1 MRSRNVATAA
11 LLLALVAGCEMPQGG
26 ASKVVLPEPES
37 LGAVVMK
44 GNCSSCHAAPGP
56 AVHTAEEWPSVIY
69 RMQEHRRMNGYAV
82 IGPEELELLLDY
94 LKRHSKV
101 EK

>member
-37 LGAVVMK
+37 LGAVVM
-44 GNCSSCHAAPGP
+44 
-56 AVHTAEEWPSVIY
+56 
-69 RMQEHRRMNGYAV
+69 
-82 IGPEELELLLDY
+82 
-94 LKRHSKV
+94 
-101 EK
+101 